1 VTLPR
6 IGVFDS
12 GVGGLT
18 VLKAIAEQLPAHY
31 IYFGDTARLPY
42 GTKSAET
49 VARYAIGATKFLEA
63 QNIDLLVIACNTATA
78 LALPAIEAAA
88 NVPVVGVVEPG
99 ASMAAGISKNRAA
112 IVIATEATVSSHAYR
127 DALQHHGVQAHEKAC
142 PLFVPL
148 VEEGWIEHPVT
159 EQVARIYLDEAMLQ
173 APPGADVLV
182 LACTHY
188 PLIAPLLRRILPA
201 SMEIVDSAESTA
213 GVVRKM
219 IAEDP
224 TLSQLAVPAL
234 VSKSAGAASGSLE
247 RAGSALGFLNQT
259 ELASGSANLICH
271 PERSEPQDERSRRTP
286 IPGTTPTQH
295 RTFRFYV
302 TDSTEKFKRLA
313 TRFLGR
319 QVDNVEHVD
328 LENTKA

>member
-18 VLKAIAEQLPAHY
+18 VLKAIAEQLPAHFL
-31 IYFGDTARLPY
+31 YFGDTARLPY

-49 VARYAIGATKFLEA
+49 VARYAIAATRFLEA
-63 QNIDLLVIACNTATA
+63 QSIDLLVIACNTATA
-78 LALPAIEAAA
+78 LALPAIEDASGA
-88 NVPVVGVVEPG
+88 PVVGVVKPG
-99 ASMAAGISKNRAA
+99 AAMAAEVSHSRAA

-127 DALQHHGVQAHEKAC
+127 NALEEYGLRSFEKAC

-159 EQVARIYLDEAMLQ
+159 DQVARIYLGQAMEQ
-173 APPGADVLV
+173 APEGADVLV

-188 PLIAPLLRRILPA
+188 PLIAPLLRRVLPQR
-201 SMEIVDSAESTA
+201 MQIVDSAESTA
-213 GVVRKM
+213 RVVKRM
-219 IAEDP
+219 IGCPECREGNRGAAIAE
-224 TLSQLAVPAL
+224 
-234 VSKSAGAASGSLE
+234 GSL
-247 RAGSALGFLNQT
+247 
-259 ELASGSANLICH
+259 
-271 PERSEPQDERSRRTP
+271 RSE
-286 IPGTTPTQH
+286 H

-302 TDSTEKFKRLA
+302 TDSTDKFKRLA

-328 LENTKA
+328 LGG